1 MQGAVLAA
9 KHKYVHAAPLA
20 IRYEFA
26 SPEVVAGTDVRLR
39 KDVLRMLT
47 DEEIKQ
53 ELEELFLHLPPP
65 VQVVFA
71 NQRCVACGQTGD
83 PRLMEARCHR
93 RKVRGHTGHLRQRFS
108 KPLVATTVGAGAA
121 GSLALGAAAGVTTAG
136 SVVLVGLPLVL
147 LPGLALGCHRLLNTP
162 SHSPGPCGPALR
174 ITDMRSDGS
183 QMRQH
188 L

>member
-71 NQRCVACGQTGD
+71 NQRCVAWGQKYNPKTVEVIEFTRPGVVKN
-83 PRLMEARCHR
+83 LYNSSL
-93 RKVRGHTGHLRQRFS
+93 KYYS
-108 KPLVATTVGAGAA
+108 KPVF
-121 GSLALGAAAGVTTAG
+121 
-136 SVVLVGLPLVL
+136 
-147 LPGLALGCHRLLNTP
+147 
-162 SHSPGPCGPALR
+162 ALR
-174 ITDMRSDGS
+174 C
-183 QMRQH
+183 
-188 L
+188 